1 MGGTGYRNPKN
12 IRPAMTGNTPATCA
26 TIGFFDGVHRGHQF
40 VIGRLRDLAREAGL
54 QSAVITFDRHPR
66 QVVHPDYVPQLITP
80 TPEKLRLLART
91 GADRVEV
98 LAFDTAMS
106 QLTAREFMRRVLLG
120 RFGVRRLLIGYDNR
134 FGHNRAEGFAEYAA
148 YGREMG
154 IEVIENTPVD
164 VDGMRVSSSLVR
176 RLIAGGDV
184 AEAARC
190 LGRAFCMEGCV
201 EHGFQEGRQ
210 LGFPTANIAPACSEQ
225 IVPKTGVYAVRA
237 SIGGGP
243 WLPAMM
249 NVGTNPTF
257 GRDRLTLEAHIIGFD
272 GDIYGRTV
280 RTEYVCRMR
289 DERRFDSIEQLRCQ
303 LATDREEAARILG
316 GTREE
321 KQANP

>member
-1 MGGTGYRNPKN
+1 
-12 IRPAMTGNTPATCA
+12 MTDNTPATCA

-40 VIGRLRDLAREAGL
+40 VINRLRSMAGEAGM
-54 QSAVITFDRHPR
+54 QSAVITFGRHPR

-80 TPEKLRLLART
+80 TPEKLCLLAQT

-98 LAFDTAMS
+98 LAFDAAMS
-106 QLTAREFMRRVLLG
+106 QLTAREFMQRVLFE

-154 IEVIENTPVD
+154 IEVIENTPID

-176 RLIAGGDV
+176 RLIAAGDV

-190 LGRAFCMEGCV
+190 LGREFCMEGRV

-225 IVPKTGVYAVRA
+225 IVPKTGVYAVRT
-237 SIGGGP
+237 SVDGGP

-249 NVGTNPTF
+249 NIGTNPTF
-257 GRDRLTLEAHIIGFD
+257 GRDRVTLEAHIIGFD

-280 RTEYVCRMR
+280 RTKYVCRMR
-289 DERRFDSIEQLRCQ
+289 DERRFDSIEQLRRQ
-303 LATDREEAARILG
+303 LETDRETASGIVGGARD
-316 GTREE
+316 E
-321 KQANP
+321 N

>member
-1 MGGTGYRNPKN
+1 
-12 IRPAMTGNTPATCA
+12 MTDNTPATCA

-40 VIGRLRDLAREAGL
+40 VINRLRSMAGEAGM

-80 TPEKLRLLART
+80 TPEKLRLLALT
-91 GADRVEV
+91 GTDRVEV
-98 LAFDTAMS
+98 LAFDAAMS
-106 QLTAREFMRRVLLG
+106 QLTAREFMQRVLSE

-154 IEVIENTPVD
+154 IEVIENTPID

-176 RLIAGGDV
+176 RLIAAGDV
-184 AEAARC
+184 AGAARC
-190 LGRAFCMEGCV
+190 LGREFCMEGRV

-225 IVPKTGVYAVRA
+225 IVPKTGVYAVRT
-237 SIGGGP
+237 SVDGGP

-249 NVGTNPTF
+249 NIGTNPTF
-257 GRDRLTLEAHIIGFD
+257 GRDRVTLEAHIIGFD

-280 RTEYVCRMR
+280 RTKYVCRMR
-289 DERRFDSIEQLRCQ
+289 DERRFDSIDALRRQLE
-303 LATDREEAARILG
+303 TDRETASAIVG
-316 GTREE
+316 GTRE
-321 KQANP
+321 KK